1 MLYFLTIICCYTAY
15 LIKKNNIILTYNAE
29 IRYVFTYGG
38 VHFVQIFFIIERI
51 LAIIFIEKY
60 ENFNPVV
67 PYFGICCHVL
77 SYIIYGIQR
86 AIFTIYNIYEESILI
101 EISIVMF
108 IAFCAYLIIFK
119 KQKSNIIN
127 QKSAFIEVNL
137 STKYQFIENQKTYS
151 IVTGLLLL
159 FAVFTV
165 ITNVIKILFTSV
177 FENVLKL
184 DASNYI
190 FFMGV
195 FFKTACTIIYLLWK
209 IPSLLKNFKKILK
222 INTKNDVNIISGKGT
237 NERNNKITHRVEQN
251 DYFNQYKE
259 KW

>member
-1 MLYFLTIICCYTAY
+1 M
-15 LIKKNNIILTYNAE
+15 
-29 IRYVFTYGG
+29 
-38 VHFVQIFFIIERI
+38 
-51 LAIIFIEKY
+51 AIIFVEKY
-60 ENFNPVV
+60 ESFNPVI

-86 AIFTIYNIYEESILI
+86 AILLIYDIYEESILV
-101 EISIVMF
+101 EICVLMF
-108 IAFCAYLIIFK
+108 IVFCAYLIIFK
-119 KQKSNIIN
+119 KQKSNIVN

-165 ITNVIKILFTSV
+165 TTNVIKILFTSV
-177 FENVLKL
+177 FVNVLKP

-195 FFKTACTIIYLLWK
+195 FFKTAGTITYLLWK
-209 IPSLLKNFKKILK
+209 IPSLLKDLKKILK
-222 INTKNDVNIISGKGT
+222 INTKNDVNNIAGRCT
-237 NERNNKITHRVEQN
+237 NDRNNKITPRVEQN